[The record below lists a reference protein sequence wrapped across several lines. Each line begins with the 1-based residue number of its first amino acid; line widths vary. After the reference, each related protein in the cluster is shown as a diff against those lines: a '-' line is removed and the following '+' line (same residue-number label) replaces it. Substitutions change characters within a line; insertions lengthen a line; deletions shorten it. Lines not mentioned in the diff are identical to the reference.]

1 VLSSIFGGLAKN
13 SFRILLVAGSLTF
26 ATIYRNSFSAHS
38 NSGLASEQ
46 FQLKES
52 LACSDL
58 IQMARWG
65 SEHHGVKA
73 NRLDSVAFAKRTGLL
88 FVQKM
93 DPHRVLFLQSEANEL
108 TRKAQTNWKTFLNN
122 KDCSVFESWYDQYF
136 PSSKRRFLARTKRF
150 SEENPWPLIQ
160 KSHSAKKPAVETFAQ
175 DESELRQVQ
184 DNFISDL
191 VSSAAPEVAKAYK
204 HKKEQFYQERIEQ
217 ALFSEEVTARSILA
231 KAILGALD
239 PYSTYFSKNEF
250 KDFYEEL
257 SGETAGIGIRV
268 QKSLK
273 GLWVEEVISQSPA
286 EKAGIR
292 KGDLITQIEGRD
304 LEGLSFS
311 DSTELLKGAK
321 DTEVELTVGTPK
333 TSRTFSINRSEAAF
347 QDKKVTSYLKE
358 SSSDKKVAVVSI
370 PSFYG
375 RGGMGAAFEGES
387 SSEDVKK
394 QIQLLKQKGEP
405 IDSLV
410 LDLRGNPGGYLEEAV
425 MMSGLFLGSQTIV
438 GVKDN
443 QETRIMKPENVQEP
457 LYQGPLV
464 ILVDGE
470 TASAG
475 EVLAAALKEH
485 QRGVL
490 VGTPAT
496 FGKGSVQKLFQL
508 DDPFLDMGVE
518 QGAGVLKLT
527 TSIFYSP
534 LGHSPAN
541 GGVTTHIQLKSAVAP
556 EELAKKTGEVEEI
569 SPLLDAKTLQNLKEN
584 QPLFQEALNQLAEQQ
599 KKNGLVVQQDSDRTL
614 IEAIEVAGD
623 LSQSPFEI
631 ARGSSLKTG
640 AIQ

>member
-1 VLSSIFGGLAKN
+1 MVGL
-13 SFRILLVAGSLTF
+13 LTS
-26 ATIYRNSFSAHS
+26 AVVYHNSFSPYS
-38 NSGLASEQ
+38 NSVLASEK
-46 FQLKES
+46 FQVEES

-65 SEHHGVKA
+65 SEHHGMKS
-73 NRLDSVAFAKRTGLL
+73 NRLESVAFAKRTGQL

-108 TRKAQTNWKTFLNN
+108 IRKVQSNWDTFLKH
-122 KDCSVFESWYDQYF
+122 KDCSIFESWSAHYF
-136 PSSKRRFLARTKRF
+136 PSSKRRFLARTKVF
-150 SEENPWPLIQ
+150 ADQNPWPPLR
-160 KSHSAKKPAVETFAQ
+160 KAKPARKKPGESFAQ
-175 DESELRQVQ
+175 DELELRQFQ
-184 DNFISDL
+184 DNFIADL
-191 VSSAAPEVAKAYK
+191 VSSAAPEVTSAYQ
-204 HKKEQFYQERIEQ
+204 HKKEQFYQEKIEQ
-217 ALFSEEVTARSILA
+217 TLFSEEVISQSILA
-231 KAILGALD
+231 KAVLGTLD

-273 GLWVEEVISQSPA
+273 GLWVEEVMSQSPA
-286 EKAGIR
+286 EKAGVK
-292 KGDLITQIEGRD
+292 KGDIITQIEGKD

-311 DSTELLKGAK
+311 ESTELLKGAK
-321 DTEVELTVGTPK
+321 DTEVELTIGSAK
-333 TSRTFSINRSEAAF
+333 ASRTFSINRSEAAF
-347 QDKKVTSYLKE
+347 QDKKVTSYLKDSQSE
-358 SSSDKKVAVVSI
+358 KKVAVISI

-375 RGGMGAAFEGES
+375 RGGMGASFEGES

-394 QIQLLKQKGEP
+394 QLELLKQNGAP
-405 IDSLV
+405 VDSLV

-425 MMSGLFLGSQTIV
+425 MMSGLFLGPQTVV

-443 QETRIMKPENVQEP
+443 QGTRIMKPENLDEP

-464 ILVDGE
+464 VLVDEE

-508 DDPFLDMGVE
+508 DDPFLGMGVE
-518 QGAGVLKLT
+518 KGAGVLKLT
-527 TSIFYSP
+527 TSVFYSP

-541 GGVTTHIQLKSAVAP
+541 GGVTTHIQLKTAVAA
-556 EELAKKTGEVEEI
+556 EEPTKKLGAVEEI
-569 SPLLDAKTLQNLKEN
+569 SPLVDTQTLQSLQER
-584 QPLFQEALNQLAEQQ
+584 QPLFQEALTKLAEQQ
-599 KKNGLVVQQDSDRTL
+599 RNTQKVAQNNADLTL
-614 IEAIEVAGD
+614 LEAVELAGN
-623 LSQSPFEI
+623 LSQSNFEI
-631 ARGSSLKTG
+631 ARMNSRSTG
-640 AIQ
+640 TVQ